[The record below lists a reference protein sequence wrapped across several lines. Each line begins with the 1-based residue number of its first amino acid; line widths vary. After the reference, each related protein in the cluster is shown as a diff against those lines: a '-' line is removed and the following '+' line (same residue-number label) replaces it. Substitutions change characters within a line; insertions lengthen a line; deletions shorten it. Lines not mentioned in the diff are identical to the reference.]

1 MDFLRRFLG
10 VSASNAG
17 AQAGPAGEA
26 IALASPPEDSVPAEL
41 DVDAAINAH
50 ERWKARLMDYLEGR
64 LPVGLD
70 PDVIRRD
77 DYSALGR
84 WLHGVGA
91 DVLGP
96 HPAYPLLMARHRYF
110 HEQAAEMVQWAQ
122 QGEWDH
128 VVAIL
133 NGRYRFASNQIV
145 LLLKSIRQG
154 VKQEALGTFRPL
166 PRAAVFSSPR
176 GSQPQ

>member
-1 MDFLRRFLG
+1 MDFFRRFLG

-50 ERWKARLMDYLEGR
+50 ERWKARLIDYLEGR

-91 DVLGP
+91 DVLGH
-96 HPAYPLLMARHRYF
+96 HPAYPLLIARHRYF

-128 VVAIL
+128 VVAVL

-154 VKQEALGTFRPL
+154 VKQEA
-166 PRAAVFSSPR
+166 
-176 GSQPQ
+176 

>member
-1 MDFLRRFLG
+1 MDFFRRFLG

-77 DYSALGR
+77 GYSALGR

-110 HEQAAEMVQWAQ
+110 HEQAAELVQWAQ

-154 VKQEALGTFRPL
+154 VRQEA
-166 PRAAVFSSPR
+166 
-176 GSQPQ
+176 

>member
-1 MDFLRRFLG
+1 MDFFRRFLG

-17 AQAGPAGEA
+17 AQAGPAGEP

-154 VKQEALGTFRPL
+154 VRQEA
-166 PRAAVFSSPR
+166 
-176 GSQPQ
+176 

>member
-1 MDFLRRFLG
+1 MDFFRRFLG

-17 AQAGPAGEA
+17 AQAGPAGGA

-84 WLHGVGA
+84 WLHGVGT
-91 DVLGP
+91 DVLGH
-96 HPAYPLLMARHRYF
+96 HPAYPLLIARHRYF

-154 VKQEALGTFRPL
+154 VKQEA
-166 PRAAVFSSPR
+166 
-176 GSQPQ
+176 

>member
-1 MDFLRRFLG
+1 MDFFRRFLG

-17 AQAGPAGEA
+17 AQAGPVGGPMS
-26 IALASPPEDSVPAEL
+26 LASPPEDSVPAEL

-91 DVLGP
+91 DVLGH

-154 VKQEALGTFRPL
+154 VKQEA
-166 PRAAVFSSPR
+166 
-176 GSQPQ
+176 

>member
-1 MDFLRRFLG
+1 MDFFRRFLG
-10 VSASNAG
+10 VSAPNAG
-17 AQAGPAGEA
+17 AQAGPAGGA

-91 DVLGP
+91 DVLGH
-96 HPAYPLLMARHRYF
+96 HPAYPLLIARHRYF

-154 VKQEALGTFRPL
+154 VKQEA
-166 PRAAVFSSPR
+166 
-176 GSQPQ
+176 

>member
-1 MDFLRRFLG
+1 MDFFRRFLG
-10 VSASNAG
+10 VSAPNAG

-154 VKQEALGTFRPL
+154 VRQEA
-166 PRAAVFSSPR
+166 
-176 GSQPQ
+176 

>member
-10 VSASNAG
+10 VSAPNAG
-17 AQAGPAGEA
+17 AQAGPAGGA

-122 QGEWDH
+122 QGSGTMWSPFST
-128 VVAIL
+128 AAT
-133 NGRYRFASNQIV
+133 G
-145 LLLKSIRQG
+145 LLRTRSC
-154 VKQEALGTFRPL
+154 FC
-166 PRAAVFSSPR
+166 SSPSGR
-176 GSQPQ
+176 V

>member
-17 AQAGPAGEA
+17 AQAGPVDGP

-91 DVLGP
+91 DVLGH
-96 HPAYPLLMARHRYF
+96 HPAYPLLIARHRYF

-154 VKQEALGTFRPL
+154 VKQDA
-166 PRAAVFSSPR
+166 
-176 GSQPQ
+176 

>member
-17 AQAGPAGEA
+17 AKAGPADGP

-91 DVLGP
+91 DVLGH
-96 HPAYPLLMARHRYF
+96 HPAYPLLIARHRYF

-154 VKQEALGTFRPL
+154 VKQDA
-166 PRAAVFSSPR
+166 
-176 GSQPQ
+176 

>member
-1 MDFLRRFLG
+1 MDFFRRFLG

-17 AQAGPAGEA
+17 AQAGPVGGPMS
-26 IALASPPEDSVPAEL
+26 LASPPEDSVPAEL

-91 DVLGP
+91 DVLGH

-154 VKQEALGTFRPL
+154 VKQDA
-166 PRAAVFSSPR
+166 
-176 GSQPQ
+176 

>member
-17 AQAGPAGEA
+17 AQAGPADGP

-91 DVLGP
+91 DVLGH

-154 VKQEALGTFRPL
+154 VKREA
-166 PRAAVFSSPR
+166 
-176 GSQPQ
+176 

>member
-1 MDFLRRFLG
+1 MDFFRRFLG

-91 DVLGP
+91 DVLGH

-154 VKQEALGTFRPL
+154 VRQEA
-166 PRAAVFSSPR
+166 
-176 GSQPQ
+176 

>member
-1 MDFLRRFLG
+1 MDFFRRFLG

-17 AQAGPAGEA
+17 AQAGPAGGA

-91 DVLGP
+91 DLLGP

-154 VKQEALGTFRPL
+154 VRQEA
-166 PRAAVFSSPR
+166 
-176 GSQPQ
+176 

>member
-1 MDFLRRFLG
+1 MDFFRRFLG
-10 VSASNAG
+10 VSAPNAG

-91 DVLGP
+91 DVLGH

-154 VKQEALGTFRPL
+154 VKQEA
-166 PRAAVFSSPR
+166 
-176 GSQPQ
+176 

>member
-1 MDFLRRFLG
+1 MDFFRRFLG

-110 HEQAAEMVQWAQ
+110 HEQVAEMVQWAQ

-154 VKQEALGTFRPL
+154 VKREA
-166 PRAAVFSSPR
+166 
-176 GSQPQ
+176 

>member
-17 AQAGPAGEA
+17 AQAGPADGP

-91 DVLGP
+91 DLLGH

-128 VVAIL
+128 VVAVL

-154 VKQEALGTFRPL
+154 VKQEA
-166 PRAAVFSSPR
+166 
-176 GSQPQ
+176 

>member
-1 MDFLRRFLG
+1 MDFFRRFLG

-64 LPVGLD
+64 LRVGLD

-154 VKQEALGTFRPL
+154 VRQEA
-166 PRAAVFSSPR
+166 
-176 GSQPQ
+176 

>member
-1 MDFLRRFLG
+1 MDFFRRFLG

-17 AQAGPAGEA
+17 AQAGPAGEP

-154 VKQEALGTFRPL
+154 VK
-166 PRAAVFSSPR
+166 
-176 GSQPQ
+176 

>member
-1 MDFLRRFLG
+1 MDFFRRFLG

-84 WLHGVGA
+84 WLHGVGT
-91 DVLGP
+91 DVLGH
-96 HPAYPLLMARHRYF
+96 HPAYPLLIARHRYF
-110 HEQAAEMVQWAQ
+110 HEQAAELVQWAQ

-154 VKQEALGTFRPL
+154 VKQDA
-166 PRAAVFSSPR
+166 
-176 GSQPQ
+176 

>member
-1 MDFLRRFLG
+1 MNFLRRFLG

-17 AQAGPAGEA
+17 AQAGPVGGPMS
-26 IALASPPEDSVPAEL
+26 LASPPEDSVPAEL

-91 DVLGP
+91 DVLGH
-96 HPAYPLLMARHRYF
+96 HPAYPLLIARHRYF

-154 VKQEALGTFRPL
+154 VRQEA
-166 PRAAVFSSPR
+166 
-176 GSQPQ
+176 

>member
-1 MDFLRRFLG
+1 MDFFRRFLG

-17 AQAGPAGEA
+17 AQAGPAGGA

-91 DVLGP
+91 DLLGP

-154 VKQEALGTFRPL
+154 VKQDA
-166 PRAAVFSSPR
+166 
-176 GSQPQ
+176 

>member
-1 MDFLRRFLG
+1 MDFFRRFLG
-10 VSASNAG
+10 VSAPNAG
-17 AQAGPAGEA
+17 AQAGPAGGA

-91 DVLGP
+91 DVLGH
-96 HPAYPLLMARHRYF
+96 HPAYPLLIARHRYF

-128 VVAIL
+128 VVAVL

-154 VKQEALGTFRPL
+154 VKQEA
-166 PRAAVFSSPR
+166 
-176 GSQPQ
+176 

>member
-17 AQAGPAGEA
+17 AQAGPADGP

-70 PDVIRRD
+70 PAVIRRD

-91 DVLGP
+91 DVLGH

-128 VVAIL
+128 VVAVL

-154 VKQEALGTFRPL
+154 VKQEA
-166 PRAAVFSSPR
+166 
-176 GSQPQ
+176 

>member
-1 MDFLRRFLG
+1 MDFFRRFLG

-17 AQAGPAGEA
+17 AQAGPAGGA

-91 DVLGP
+91 DVLGH
-96 HPAYPLLMARHRYF
+96 HPAYPLLIARHRYF

-154 VKQEALGTFRPL
+154 VKQEA
-166 PRAAVFSSPR
+166 
-176 GSQPQ
+176 

>member
-1 MDFLRRFLG
+1 MDFFRRFLG

-17 AQAGPAGEA
+17 AQAGPADGP

-91 DVLGP
+91 DVLGH

-154 VKQEALGTFRPL
+154 VRQEA
-166 PRAAVFSSPR
+166 
-176 GSQPQ
+176 

>member
-1 MDFLRRFLG
+1 MDFFRRFLG

-128 VVAIL
+128 VVAIF

-145 LLLKSIRQG
+145 LLLKCVRQG
-154 VKQEALGTFRPL
+154 VRQEA
-166 PRAAVFSSPR
+166 
-176 GSQPQ
+176 

>member
-1 MDFLRRFLG
+1 MDFFRRFLG

-17 AQAGPAGEA
+17 AQAGPVGGPMS
-26 IALASPPEDSVPAEL
+26 LASPPEDSVPAEL

-91 DVLGP
+91 DVLGH

-145 LLLKSIRQG
+145 LLLKFIRQG
-154 VKQEALGTFRPL
+154 VKQEA
-166 PRAAVFSSPR
+166 
-176 GSQPQ
+176 

>member
-1 MDFLRRFLG
+1 MDFFRRFLG

-154 VKQEALGTFRPL
+154 VKREA
-166 PRAAVFSSPR
+166 
-176 GSQPQ
+176 

>member
-17 AQAGPAGEA
+17 AQAGPVGGPMS
-26 IALASPPEDSVPAEL
+26 LASPPEDSVPAEL

-91 DVLGP
+91 DVLGH
-96 HPAYPLLMARHRYF
+96 HPAYPLLIARHRYF

-154 VKQEALGTFRPL
+154 VKQEA
-166 PRAAVFSSPR
+166 
-176 GSQPQ
+176 

>member
-1 MDFLRRFLG
+1 MDFFRRFLG
-10 VSASNAG
+10 VSAPNAG
-17 AQAGPAGEA
+17 AQAGPAGGA

-91 DVLGP
+91 DLLGH

-154 VKQEALGTFRPL
+154 VKQEA
-166 PRAAVFSSPR
+166 
-176 GSQPQ
+176 

>member
-1 MDFLRRFLG
+1 MDFFRRFLG

-17 AQAGPAGEA
+17 AQAGPAGGP

-154 VKQEALGTFRPL
+154 VKQEA
-166 PRAAVFSSPR
+166 
-176 GSQPQ
+176 

>member
-1 MDFLRRFLG
+1 MDFFRRFLG

-17 AQAGPAGEA
+17 AQAGPVGGPMS
-26 IALASPPEDSVPAEL
+26 LASPPEDSVPAEL

-91 DVLGP
+91 DVLGH
-96 HPAYPLLMARHRYF
+96 HPAYPLLIARHRYF
-110 HEQAAEMVQWAQ
+110 HEQAAELVQWAQ

-154 VKQEALGTFRPL
+154 VKQEA
-166 PRAAVFSSPR
+166 
-176 GSQPQ
+176 

>member
-1 MDFLRRFLG
+1 MDFFRRFLG
-10 VSASNAG
+10 VSAPNAG
-17 AQAGPAGEA
+17 AQAGPAGGA

-154 VKQEALGTFRPL
+154 VKQED
-166 PRAAVFSSPR
+166 
-176 GSQPQ
+176 

>member
-1 MDFLRRFLG
+1 MDFFRRFLG

-17 AQAGPAGEA
+17 AQAGPADGP

-91 DVLGP
+91 DLLGH

-154 VKQEALGTFRPL
+154 VRQEA
-166 PRAAVFSSPR
+166 
-176 GSQPQ
+176 